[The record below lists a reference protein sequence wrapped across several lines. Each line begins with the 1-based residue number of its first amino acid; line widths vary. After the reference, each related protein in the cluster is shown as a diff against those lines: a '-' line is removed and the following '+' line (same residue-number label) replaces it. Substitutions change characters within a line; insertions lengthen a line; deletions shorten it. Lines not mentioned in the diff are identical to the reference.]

1 MIKINKLLAF
11 LFSMLVVA
19 SACDQSL
26 EEQYFDEISTGNFF
40 KSDTDAIAAIDT
52 FYAKLRADGP
62 VAVNPQ
68 RESWGFFAYGEGS
81 IFNFTEV
88 PTDEVLVTWGI
99 SSPGSFLGHLM
110 HFTWTPDIGGHFDAM
125 FSDLYEGI
133 AIANNVIANVEGN
146 ENLSQS
152 IRDRVKGEALFGRA
166 LMYYYAYSFY
176 GNIPLITAVNTDPY
190 FLPEQA
196 PQQLVVEAIIDDLE
210 TAAELLPP
218 SYPASEFGRFTSG
231 AANTLLARFLL
242 NEKRWGEAETTAR
255 KVIGAYSLS
264 DSYSDIF
271 APDNSGNEEI
281 ILAIPSLPQAGIGN
295 TLVAHTAEPDY
306 VSGSWGGHR
315 IRDEFYNTFDSED
328 IRRSYIVKSYTNS
341 SGESKTISNGA
352 MIMKYSPDPAR
363 VAIWAGNDI
372 VILRY
377 AEVLLTLAEALNEIN
392 GPNQESI
399 DLINELRKRAFNGD
413 PSKLIALSDFGSKD
427 DLRDYILMERGWELY
442 AEGYRRDDL
451 IRHGKFVSKATDRG
465 IETAKPTHRYYPIPQ
480 TERNINPKLDQN
492 DGYN

>member
-26 EEQYFDEISTGNFF
+26 EEEYFDEISTGNFF
-40 KSDTDAIAAIDT
+40 KSDTDAIAAIDA
-52 FYAKLRADGP
+52 FYAKMRADGP
-62 VAVNPQ
+62 VAVNTQ

-110 HFTWTPDIGGHFDAM
+110 YFTWTPDIGGHFDAM

-176 GNIPLITAVNTDPY
+176 GKIPLITTVNTDPY

-196 PQQLVVEAIIDDLE
+196 PQQLIVETIIDDLE

-242 NEKRWGEAETTAR
+242 NEKRWEEAKTAAE

-264 DSYSDIF
+264 DNYGDIF
-271 APDNSGNEEI
+271 GPDNSGNQEI
-281 ILAIPSLPQAGIGN
+281 ILAVPSISQAGIGN

-352 MIMKYSPDPAR
+352 MIMKYSPDPAS
-363 VAIWAGNDI
+363 VGVWAGNDI

-377 AEVLLTLAEALNEIN
+377 AEVLLTLAEALNEIS

-451 IRHGKFVSKATDRG
+451 IRHGRFVSKATDRG
-465 IETAKPTHRYYPIPQ
+465 IAAKPTHRYFPIPQ